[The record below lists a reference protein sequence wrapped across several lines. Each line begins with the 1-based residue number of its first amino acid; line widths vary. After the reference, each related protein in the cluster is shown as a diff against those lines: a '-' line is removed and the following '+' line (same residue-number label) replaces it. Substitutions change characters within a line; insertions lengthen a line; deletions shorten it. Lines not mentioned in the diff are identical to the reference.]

1 MEAHTLR
8 LDTQP
13 ALKTPEI
20 RRTCCAVE
28 AILRAGD
35 ILDTEPPAVLEEI
48 RDYCTAYNKG
58 RKGTFSAFKH
68 VDRPRGRTSRRRA
81 TTQQRLYGSLT
92 GERDAAHDRW

>member
-8 LDTQP
+8 LDMQP

-58 RKGTFSAFKH
+58 GKARSARSSTWNDLVVEH
-68 VDRPRGRTSRRRA
+68 LADA
-81 TTQQRLYGSLT
+81 RLRSSGST
-92 GERDAAHDRW
+92 AA